1 MYEKYVKRLLDITF
15 SFIILILLMPIWLVI
30 VLAIVLDSPGSP
42 IFRQER
48 VGLGGQA
55 FTLYKFRTMIPD
67 AYKYGKGFYFEG
79 EGDWRITRIGRI
91 LRKLSL
97 DEIPQFFNVL
107 RGDMSVVGPRPM
119 LPYQYEYL
127 SEQQRRRFSIRPGIT
142 GLAQVSGRNNLP
154 WSERIKLDV
163 EYVSSLSF
171 GMDVSIVFQTLAA
184 CLKRSDISYD
194 VSSDEI
200 EDFMPKGVSRNEHH
214 GKEGI
219 SKGT

>member
-1 MYEKYVKRLLDITF
+1 MYEKHVKRFLDIMF
-15 SFIILILLMPIWLVI
+15 SFIMLILLMPIWLVI
-30 VLAIVLDSPGSP
+30 ALSIVLDSPGSP

-79 EGDWRITRIGRI
+79 ENDWRITRVGRV

-127 SEQQRRRFSIRPGIT
+127 SEQQRRRFTVRPGIT

-163 EYVSSLSF
+163 EYVNSLSF
-171 GMDVSIVFQTLAA
+171 NMDVSLVFQTVAA
-184 CLKRSDISYD
+184 CLKRSGISYD

-200 EDFMPKGVSRNEHH
+200 EDFMPKGESRNEHH